1 MPTLRTFLIASTVGI
16 YVLTVVAITAQG
28 WLWPVVAVQDLIALN
43 WRSQFDFDF
52 VIYLILSSSW
62 IVWREG
68 ATSKAYLYGFL
79 NIFLGGMFGFP
90 YLLVECYR
98 ANGDVKKI
106 LLGVN
111 A

>member
-1 MPTLRTFLIASTVGI
+1 MPTLRIFLIVSTAMI
-16 YVLTVVAITAQG
+16 YVLTVAAIVNQG
-28 WLWPVVAVQDLIALN
+28 WLWPVVAFHDLIALN

-52 VIYLILSSSW
+52 VVYLVLSSSW
-62 IVWREG
+62 VVWREG
-68 ATSKAYLYGFL
+68 GTLKAYFYGFL

-90 YLLVECYR
+90 YLLLATYR
-98 ANGDVKKI
+98 TKGDVKRI